1 MKKQNMAPDKA
12 KELLSIRD
20 ELRRL
25 DGMEESIQATL
36 VSQRLAR
43 EIVRAE
49 RCAAIARYRRLE
61 RELRALGI
69 ELSETEPSPRAPDA
83 RGILSS

>member
-1 MKKQNMAPDKA
+1 MKSMDSAKA
-12 KELLSIRD
+12 KQLLSIRD

-25 DGMEESIQATL
+25 DGMEESIYATL

-49 RCAAIARYRRLE
+49 RCAAIARYRKLE
-61 RELRALGI
+61 RELKALGI
-69 ELSETEPSPRAPDA
+69 ELSETEAAPAPPDA
-83 RGILSS
+83 RDIFKT